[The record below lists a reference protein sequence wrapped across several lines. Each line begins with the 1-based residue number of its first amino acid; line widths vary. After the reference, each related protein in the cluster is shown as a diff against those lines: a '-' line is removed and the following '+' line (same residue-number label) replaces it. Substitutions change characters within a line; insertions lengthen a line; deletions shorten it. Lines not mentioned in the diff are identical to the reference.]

1 MNILHIDS
9 SITGDA
15 SASRELTAAIVASLK
30 DGNGDA
36 EVTYRDLAAE
46 PLSHLTLPA
55 FGEEDSAEALA
66 QFKAADTV
74 VIGAPMYR
82 VSLGGASGGRRQ
94 SPDTAQSRSQ
104 RVRSEQAS
112 CQVGFGSNS

>member
-46 PLSHLTLPA
+46 PLDGGGGVGGGL
-55 FGEEDSAEALA
+55 FG
-66 QFKAADTV
+66 V
-74 VIGAPMYR
+74 
-82 VSLGGASGGRRQ
+82 
-94 SPDTAQSRSQ
+94 
-104 RVRSEQAS
+104 
-112 CQVGFGSNS
+112 FGVFS